1 MNEKLTSR
9 YASISLSGDLIEKER
24 QVKSQWMEE
33 EKEGKKVI

>member
-24 QVKSQWMEE
+24 QVSLN
-33 EKEGKKVI
+33 EGKKEGRKK